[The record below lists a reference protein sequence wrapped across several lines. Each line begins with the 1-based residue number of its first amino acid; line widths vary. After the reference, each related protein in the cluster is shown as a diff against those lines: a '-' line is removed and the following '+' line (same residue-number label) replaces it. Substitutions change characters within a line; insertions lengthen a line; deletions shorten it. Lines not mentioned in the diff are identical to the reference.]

1 VFEELPGSEE
11 RKAKCIFIE
20 KYQIPLIVV
29 KSDGGYNY
37 DSTDLA
43 AIQYRLHTVKAD
55 RVIYITD
62 SGQREHFEMVI
73 AAARKAGWLTTQRC
87 EHMGFG
93 VILGEDGKKFKT
105 RAGKTIK
112 LLDLL
117 NEARD
122 NAFNQLKA
130 REKQKETAEE
140 EGEEKEREQVFTA
153 LKP

>member
-1 VFEELPGSEE
+1 VLEEEAPGTEG

-20 KYQIPLIVV
+20 KYPIPLIVV
-29 KSDGGYNY
+29 KSDGGFNY

-43 AIQYRLHTVKAD
+43 AIQYRLKTINAD

-62 SGQREHFEMVI
+62 LGQREHFEMI
-73 AAARKAGWLTTQRC
+73 FAAAKKVGWLTNQRC

-105 RAGKTIK
+105 RSGKSIR

-117 NEARD
+117 N
-122 NAFNQLKA
+122 
-130 REKQKETAEE
+130 
-140 EGEEKEREQVFTA
+140 
-153 LKP
+153 

>member
-1 VFEELPGSEE
+1 M
-11 RKAKCIFIE
+11 
-20 KYQIPLIVV
+20 
-29 KSDGGYNY
+29 
-37 DSTDLA
+37 
-43 AIQYRLHTVKAD
+43 KAD
-55 RVIYITD
+55 RIIYITD

-73 AAARKAGWLTTQRC
+73 AAARKAGWLATQRC

-117 NEARD
+117 NEAKD

-130 REKQKETAEE
+130 REKQKET
-140 EGEEKEREQVFTA
+140 GEE
-153 LKP
+153 

>member
-1 VFEELPGSEE
+1 MI
-11 RKAKCIFIE
+11 A
-20 KYQIPLIVV
+20 V

-43 AIQYRLHTVKAD
+43 AINYRLNHLKAD

-62 SGQREHFEMVI
+62 SGQREHFEMII
-73 AAARKAGWLTTQRC
+73 AAAKKIGWLTTQRC

-105 RAGKTIK
+105 RAGKSIR

-122 NAFNQLKA
+122 NALNQLKS
-130 REKQKETAEE
+130 REKGQK
-140 EGEEKEREQVFTA
+140 
-153 LKP
+153 

>member
-1 VFEELPGSEE
+1 MI
-11 RKAKCIFIE
+11 A
-20 KYQIPLIVV
+20 V

-43 AIQYRLHTVKAD
+43 AINYRLNMIKAD

-62 SGQREHFEMVI
+62 LGQREHFEMI
-73 AAARKAGWLTTQRC
+73 FAAAKKIGWLEKQRC

-105 RAGKTIK
+105 REGKAVR

-117 NEARD
+117 N
-122 NAFNQLKA
+122 
-130 REKQKETAEE
+130 
-140 EGEEKEREQVFTA
+140 
-153 LKP
+153 

>member
-1 VFEELPGSEE
+1 M
-11 RKAKCIFIE
+11 
-20 KYQIPLIVV
+20 IVV
-29 KSDGGYNY
+29 KSDGGFNY

-43 AIQYRLHTVKAD
+43 AINYRLLTLKAD

-73 AAARKAGWLTTQRC
+73 AAAKKAGWLTTQRC

-117 NEARD
+117 NEAKE
-122 NAFNQLKA
+122 NALNQLKS
-130 REKQKETAEE
+130 REKKQ
-140 EGEEKEREQVFTA
+140 Q
-153 LKP
+153 